1 MHELPGPLD
10 HVLRHVCHDLLA
22 GLGLVLLV
30 LAVGVLGAV
39 VVGAGGVLEE
49 GLGVAAVAVAAR
61 ALRSAQLVAVVLVLR
76 GLEEDTESVMDL
88 VWRMRCLDVEVVSK
102 SEGLREGIYLCIF
115 PTS

>member
-10 HVLRHVCHDLLA
+10 HVLRHVCDDLLA
-22 GLGLVLLV
+22 GLGLVLV

-61 ALRSAQLVAVVLVLR
+61 ALRGAQLVGVVLVFR

-88 VWRMRCLDVEVVSK
+88 VWRIRCLDVEVVSK